1 MVEFALIIPTGVSSL
16 DLILNGGLHTGY
28 LTHAFG
34 EAAAGKTTLALHFVN
49 AACRLDVGTVYVN
62 SEGESPIERLEQI
75 TNKKLDAI
83 ENLVTILSPKSFSEQ
98 GTLIDDLD
106 LYSREGTRLVVV
118 DTLTR
123 LYRAALEDKKT
134 NYAAHRELN
143 TQMGILKGLARER
156 NMAVMVLN
164 QVRGRMDESQGF
176 EPVARNIMEFYEDYS
191 VRLKVGRGIAERIVE
206 RLVPEGEPSKSVMY
220 LAMKGFTAKRS
231 TEENSEME
239 SEESLTQEQ
248 R

>member
-1 MVEFALIIPTGVSSL
+1 MVKYTLIIPTGVSSL
-16 DLILNGGLHTGY
+16 DLILNGGLHTGH

-62 SEGESPIERLEQI
+62 SEAESPIERLEQI
-75 TNKKLDAI
+75 TNKKLDEI

-106 LYSREGTRLVVV
+106 LYSREGTRLVVI

-123 LYRAALEDKKT
+123 LYRAALEDKT
-134 NYAAHRELN
+134 INYAAHRELN
-143 TQMGILKGLARER
+143 IQMGILKGLAKER

-164 QVRGRMDESQGF
+164 QVRGRMDESRGF

-191 VRLKVGRGIAERIVE
+191 IRLRVGRGRAERIVE

-239 SEESLTQEQ
+239 PEENLTQEQ

>member
-1 MVEFALIIPTGVSSL
+1 MVKSALIIPTGVSSL
-16 DLILNGGLHTGY
+16 DLILNGGIHTGY

-49 AACRLDVGTVYVN
+49 AAYRLDVGTVYVN

-75 TNKKLDAI
+75 TNRKLDEI
-83 ENLVTILSPKSFSEQ
+83 ESLVTILSPKSFSEQ

-123 LYRAALEDKKT
+123 LYRAALEDKKI

-143 TQMGILKGLARER
+143 IQMGVLKGLAKER
-156 NMAVMVLN
+156 NIVVMVLN
-164 QVRGRMDESQGF
+164 QVRG
-176 EPVARNIMEFYEDYS
+176 
-191 VRLKVGRGIAERIVE
+191 
-206 RLVPEGEPSKSVMY
+206 
-220 LAMKGFTAKRS
+220 
-231 TEENSEME
+231 
-239 SEESLTQEQ
+239 
-248 R
+248 

>member
-1 MVEFALIIPTGVSSL
+1 M
-16 DLILNGGLHTGY
+16 DLILSGGLHTGY

-143 TQMGILKGLARER
+143 TQMGILKGLAKER

-206 RLVPEGEPSKSVMY
+206 RLVPDGEPSKSVMY

>member
-1 MVEFALIIPTGVSSL
+1 M